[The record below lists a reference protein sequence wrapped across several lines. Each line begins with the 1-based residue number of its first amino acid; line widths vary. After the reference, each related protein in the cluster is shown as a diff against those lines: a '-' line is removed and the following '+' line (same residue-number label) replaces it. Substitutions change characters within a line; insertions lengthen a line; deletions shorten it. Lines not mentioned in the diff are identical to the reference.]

1 MRKSASH
8 CLGQVTGVPVT
19 AGAFRALKDRASSL
33 FFLPNME
40 NSNLGLGQTLDK
52 PSLKNTY
59 KRPSRFSESSR
70 SLKPREACESA
81 TGQKEPKGAHRRH
94 SDQTAILG
102 GSGTA
107 VEPAF
112 TYNSR

>member
-8 CLGQVTGVPVT
+8 CLSQVTGNWETHRRLPVT
-19 AGAFRALKDRASSL
+19 AGAFGALKDGASSL

-40 NSNLGLGQTLDK
+40 NPNLGLGQTLDK

-81 TGQKEPKGAHRRH
+81 TGQKEAKGAQRRH
-94 SDQTAILG
+94 SDQTMPSWVGVALQ
-102 GSGTA
+102 
-107 VEPAF
+107 
-112 TYNSR
+112 